1 LGHQSTFSEDLQA
14 AKKLAAAANEA
25 MSKHG
30 IAPSPANYCVW
41 YAYVGKSIAALN
53 REIDE
58 RLALQKGFGWQV
70 NQELFDKYFG
80 TDAES
85 MTIRR
90 SGAELHDTMGRVL
103 KRLDTAGQDVTA
115 FGETLVEANGSLARV
130 ASVEA
135 GVQAVVKR
143 LSGATNDMVRKNRD
157 LEQELRQSTEQI
169 ATLQDRLEQARREA
183 FTDALTG
190 IGNRRCFDLAL
201 GEKCERATLGE
212 IELSLLLLDIDHF
225 KRFNDTYGHRIGD
238 QVLKIVAAK
247 MKQMSR
253 DIDTPARYGGEE
265 FALLLVNAPFDTA
278 LRRADQLREALASNY
293 LRNVASGDNYGQITV
308 SIGVSRFRATA
319 ATASSPKRLRSP
331 PVDPESGSASR
342 PRADSGAPAVR
353 PAHRLRR

>member
-14 AKKLAAAANEA
+14 ARKLAAAANEA

-30 IAPSPANYCVW
+30 IAPTPANYCVW
-41 YAYVGKSIAALN
+41 YAYVGKSIAGLT
-53 REIDE
+53 RDIDE
-58 RLALQKGFGWQV
+58 RIALQKGFGWQV
-70 NQELFDKYFG
+70 NQELFERYFG

-85 MTIRR
+85 VAIRR

-103 KRLDTAGQDVTA
+103 KRLDVAGQDVTA

-130 ASVEA
+130 VSIEA

-143 LSGATNDMVRKNRD
+143 LSGAATDMVRKNRD
-157 LEQELRQSTEQI
+157 LEQELRQSTQQI
-169 ATLQDRLEQARREA
+169 TTLQERLEQARREA

-201 GEKCERATLGE
+201 GEKCGQATLGE
-212 IELSLLLLDIDHF
+212 VELSLLLLDIDHF

-238 QVLKIVAAK
+238 QVLKIVGAK
-247 MKQMSR
+247 LKQMSR
-253 DIDTPARYGGEE
+253 EVDTPARYGGEE
-265 FALLLVNAPFDTA
+265 FALLLVKAPFETA

-308 SIGVSRFRATA
+308 SIGVSRFRATD
-319 ATASSPKRLRSP
+319 S
-331 PVDPESGSASR
+331 VESFVG
-342 PRADSGAPAVR
+342 RADAALYQAKSDGRNRVVAEA
-353 PAHRLRR
+353 A